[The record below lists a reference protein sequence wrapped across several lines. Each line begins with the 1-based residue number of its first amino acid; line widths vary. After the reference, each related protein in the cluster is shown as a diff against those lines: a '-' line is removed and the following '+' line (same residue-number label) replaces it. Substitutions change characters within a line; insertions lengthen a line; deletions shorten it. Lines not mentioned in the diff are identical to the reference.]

1 MPIDPSIPLSG
12 QQVSPMQS
20 LASVVGLAG
29 GIQNFRNAQVTN
41 QALQQQAAQGA
52 QDLKEREHAVS
63 VLQNIKKYQD
73 EAGNVDYG
81 RLSQDIMAG
90 APTTGAAYI
99 NNVYQAQQSAAQAR
113 KAVNETDQEANQ
125 LVGNMLYALKG
136 KPPTVVHDVLTGFKE
151 KYPSLTPAIEFAGKY
166 LIAPNVQG
174 DKPNPNLDASLDQAG
189 RMFQGAPTQQSM
201 NTGQVLS
208 VPTANG
214 LQLVQG
220 AQGAAQPQGTKIGEA
235 FTPPNQIVSTPNG
248 SAGVANTATGTVT
261 PMKAP
266 EMVTYYPPGES
277 ADTVKALQDQR
288 TTQQQQLQSLP
299 ERQNIYKNIID
310 LADKGTPTGMYGSL
324 WQKFGSLTGY
334 HFTGDATADRNAL
347 GKWLEQEAARNAQAM
362 GVHTNAG
369 LESSKAQGGTPE
381 YDDKTI
387 AHIARTGAANA
398 QGVLL
403 YNQGLERAMQ
413 AYQQQHPGTD
423 PVIAKRQFDSQWAKT
438 YDVQA
443 MRLKQA
449 VDSGDKNGINEVI
462 REVGGPGSANARKLL
477 GKVHAINQLSGEQ

>member
-1 MPIDPSIPLSG
+1 MPIDPTIATSG
-12 QQVSPMQS
+12 VQLNPMQS
-20 LASVVGLAG
+20 LASMLDVQAKH
-29 GIQNFRNAQVTN
+29 QQV
-41 QALQQQAAQGA
+41 QGNSIS
-52 QDLKEREHAVS
+52 LKERQN
-63 VLQNIKKYQD
+63 LQRVMSDPSQFMD
-73 EAGNVDYG
+73 SDG
-81 RLSQDIMAG
+81 RIDFNKALPLIMRA
-90 APTTGAAYI
+90 APTTGMEHVHALVDAQSKATASQQAINAQTDENRGRIGQVLWGIQEDATPDVVHKTIDTLGQQYKGMDLPISLLKQEYDAAYK
-99 NNVYQAQQSAAQAR
+99 QGGAKAAAQ
-113 KAVNETDQEANQ
+113 V
-125 LVGNMLYALKG
+125 LKG
-136 KPPTVVHDVLTGFKE
+136 AAQHVLPQPTQQTMATGQV
-151 KYPSLTPAIEFAGKY
+151 SAIPTAGGTQ
-166 LIAPNVQG
+166 LIQTAQG
-174 DKPNPNLDASLDQAG
+174 AEQP
-189 RMFQGAPTQQSM
+189 QGAPI
-201 NTGQVLS
+201 GQ
-208 VPTANG
+208 P
-214 LQLVQG
+214 
-220 AQGAAQPQGTKIGEA
+220 

-288 TTQQQQLQSLP
+288 TSQQQQLQSLP

-324 WQKFGSLTGY
+324 WQRFGSMTGY
-334 HFTGDATADRNAL
+334 HFTGDDTADRNAL

-381 YDDKTI
+381 YDNKTI

-398 QGVLL
+398 QGVML
-403 YNQGLERAMQ
+403 YNQGLELAMR

-449 VDSGDKNGINEVI
+449 VDSGDKNGVNEVI

-477 GKVHAINQLSGEQ
+477 SKVHAINQLSGEQ